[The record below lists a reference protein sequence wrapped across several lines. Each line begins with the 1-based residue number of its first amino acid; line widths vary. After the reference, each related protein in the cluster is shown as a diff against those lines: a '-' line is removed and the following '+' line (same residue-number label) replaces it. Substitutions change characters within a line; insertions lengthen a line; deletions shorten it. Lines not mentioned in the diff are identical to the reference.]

1 MTIEALFQPFTVKSL
16 TLQNRF
22 VLAPMSRY
30 TCPNETPGEEFISY
44 HRRRAERGLG
54 LTITGATAVD
64 RPAAN
69 NHPELACFRPHTHGV
84 WQQVVDTVHE
94 AGGPIALQLW
104 HAGALYQMEPDW
116 LPVPVESPSGIKPNG
131 EPAGVAMT
139 EADIADTID
148 AFARGAATAQ
158 AMGFDTVEVHAAH
171 GFLLDEFFW
180 DATNRRTDRWGGS
193 TLAERT
199 RFVVEILRAVRAV
212 LRPELPLFLR
222 LSQWKEQDY
231 NVKLARTPDEL
242 QAWLSPLV
250 DAGVDVF
257 NCSQRRYWE
266 PEFTGSDLNF
276 AGWVKKLTGL
286 PTITV
291 GSVGLDTDVM
301 DFFEG
306 KTAHATPIHELL
318 RRFERGDF
326 DLVAVGRPLL
336 ADPDWI
342 IKLRDGR
349 DNEFS
354 TLQPEDLSQWN

>member
-16 TLQNRF
+16 TLKNRF

-30 TCPNETPGEEFISY
+30 TSSNETPTDELVSY
-44 HRRRAERGLG
+44 HRRRAERALG

-69 NHPELACFRPHTHGV
+69 NHPELACFRPHTHAA
-84 WQQVVDTVHE
+84 WQRVVDAVHD

-116 LPVPVESPSGIKPNG
+116 LPVPVESPSGIKPTG
-131 EPAGVAMT
+131 ETAGVAMS
-139 EADIADTID
+139 EEDIADTID
-148 AFARGAATAQ
+148 AFARGAAEAQ
-158 AMGFDTVEVHAAH
+158 SMGFDAIEVHAAH

-180 DATNRRTDRWGGS
+180 EATNRREDRWGGK
-193 TLAERT
+193 TLAQRS
-199 RFVVEILRAVRAV
+199 RFVIEVLRAVRGV

-231 NVKLARTPDEL
+231 ETRLAHNPDEL
-242 QAWLSPLV
+242 QAWLEPLV

-266 PEFTGSDLNF
+266 AEFPGSDLNF
-276 AGWVKKLTGL
+276 AGWVKKLSGL

-301 DFFEG
+301 EFFEG
-306 KTAHATPIHELL
+306 KTAHTTPIDELL

-326 DLVAVGRPLL
+326 DLVAVGRALL

-349 DNEFS
+349 LRNNS
-354 TLQPEDLSQWN
+354 TLEPGDFAQWT